1 MTSPPPSASLPKT
14 GREQSEFWRL
24 PHQGTKA
31 TRHPQGQDFPG
42 MRTLR
47 TTGRCRTWLQPRQ
60 AVSERGLGQ
69 GAGAQSA
76 IQQSRIDSGPR
87 WLQEALLQHFN
98 DTWAE
103 YFAFLC
109 IKPHSAGMRLRPLW
123 YIIYIKIPPPAS
135 QHDFHVPPPFKIAEE
150 YICEDR
156 REGETSFFN
165 IHWAGSGEDAS
176 IRRVQLMWK
185 CRSFEKKELNTKTG
199 SVQLNWSPKGQ
210 W

>member
-24 PHQGTKA
+24 PLRGTKT
-31 TRHPQGQDFPG
+31 TRHPQGQDFLG
-42 MRTLR
+42 TRTLR
-47 TTGRCRTWLQPRQ
+47 TTGRCRTWLQPQQR
-60 AVSERGLGQ
+60 VSERGLGQ

-76 IQQSRIDSGPR
+76 IWQSRINSGAR
-87 WLQEALLQHFN
+87 WLREALLQHFN

-150 YICEDR
+150 YVCVRIDGRGKHLFLTFIELEVGKMPAYEGFNWCGNADPLKR
-156 REGETSFFN
+156 RNWTPKL
-165 IHWAGSGEDAS
+165 
-176 IRRVQLMWK
+176 VQ
-185 CRSFEKKELNTKTG
+185 CS
-199 SVQLNWSPKGQ
+199 
-210 W
+210 